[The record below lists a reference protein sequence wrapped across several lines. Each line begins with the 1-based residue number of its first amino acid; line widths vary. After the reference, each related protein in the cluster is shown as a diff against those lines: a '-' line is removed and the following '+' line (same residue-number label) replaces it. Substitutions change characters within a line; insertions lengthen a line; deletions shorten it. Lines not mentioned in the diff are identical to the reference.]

1 MQRCQ
6 AMAPILISCME
17 PRSFLGIRSCTHD
30 SICVTIVAL
39 IVPFLK
45 STDTIDRIYLFRC
58 IASRLLLSLE
68 FYEYLNTTEATDF
81 IDTLFETALNP
92 LESII
97 EPNIDA
103 KKDLHTRLRPSCIL
117 TYILK

>member
-17 PRSFLGIRSCTHD
+17 PRSFLGIRSYTHD

-45 STDTIDRIYLFRC
+45 PSDPIDRMYLFRC
-58 IASRLLLSLE
+58 IASRLLLGLE

-81 IDTLFETALNP
+81 IDALFETAMDP
-92 LESII
+92 MMPIV
-97 EPNIDA
+97 EPHIDA
-103 KKDLHTRLRPSCIL
+103 KKDLRTRLAPSCVM